1 MNQTLWLKPCKRNGK
16 DKINSELEHKEKLI
30 KEVDKIIQDLN
41 KQDSP
46 KQRELGQ
53 SKKGYI
59 LRWLKLA

>member
-1 MNQTLWLKPCKRNGK
+1 ME
-16 DKINSELEHKEKLI
+16 KINSEVEHKEKLI

-46 KQRELGQ
+46 KQREVGQ

-59 LRWLKLA
+59 LR